1 MIVIPAIDL
10 RGGRCV
16 RLVQG
21 RFDDETVFSDDPVAV
36 AKGWQEA
43 GAQFIHVVD
52 LDGARKGVPQH
63 LEVIERIC
71 KAVSVPVE
79 LGGGL
84 RDRGVIEQAL
94 GLGVNRVVVGTV
106 AALDDEMIWHLIR
119 RFDRQL
125 VIGIDARDGKVAV
138 RGWEQATDRSAT
150 DLAKALSDL
159 GARRVVYTDIGR
171 DGMLQG
177 PNLDAIREFV
187 AHTCMEVI
195 ASGGISSRE
204 DLKALAELGI
214 EGAIV
219 GKALY
224 TGALPPEVIREFS

>member
-1 MIVIPAIDL
+1 VL
-10 RGGRCV
+10 
-16 RLVQG
+16 
-21 RFDDETVFSDDPVAV
+21 
-36 AKGWQEA
+36 
-43 GAQFIHVVD
+43 
-52 LDGARKGVPQH
+52 
-63 LEVIERIC
+63 
-71 KAVSVPVE
+71 
-79 LGGGL
+79 
-84 RDRGVIEQAL
+84 
-94 GLGVNRVVVGTV
+94 
-106 AALDDEMIWHLIR
+106 
-119 RFDRQL
+119 
-125 VIGIDARDGKVAV
+125 GIDARDGKGAV